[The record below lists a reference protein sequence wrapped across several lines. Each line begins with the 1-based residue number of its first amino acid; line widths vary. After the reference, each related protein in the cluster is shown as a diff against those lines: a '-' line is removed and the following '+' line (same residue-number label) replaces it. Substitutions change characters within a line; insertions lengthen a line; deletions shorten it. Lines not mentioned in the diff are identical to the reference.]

1 MSSTCPVTQRASG
14 EARNATTSATL
25 DVVPSRP
32 SGVRATIPFTAS
44 SPIRAVAA
52 LSIAVSTRPGA
63 TAFTVT
69 PLGRRPNASQR
80 IVIACHKVPIQSL
93 SLFASITTT
102 SRSLVPSATAAI
114 P

>member
-1 MSSTCPVTQRASG
+1 VSGTCPVNPAACAQ
-14 EARNATTSATL
+14 
-25 DVVPSRP
+25 
-32 SGVRATIPFTAS
+32 TIPFTAS

-52 LSIAVSTRPGA
+52 LSIAVSTMPG
-63 TAFTVT
+63 
-69 PLGRRPNASQR
+69 GRRVYRNAAGSEFRLPNASQR
-80 IVIACHKVPIQSL
+80 ACHKVPIQSL